1 MLLTKEIYRDDSF
14 QRIKK
19 IFYNEKDQIIGTLET
34 FKGKEEG
41 DEFGRL
47 DVHEYTDES
56 YRLIQ
61 YKNDTKAYAHFTSQ
75 GHKVLGKNGWYS
87 IEEAASVQDFKYENG
102 LLLARNCRSEDG
114 TTYSYHY
121 TYQNGVK
128 VSEKS
133 VAVDGTVTKINYTY
147 QGKTVLSQSTIIN
160 DRFSDQINYRYDQNG
175 LLVEEQKFLKHG
187 ESLFLST
194 QKNFFYNAKKELE
207 KTEHHGRYDGK
218 MYLYKV
224 EETIR
229 KGNERNIKLYLI
241 PEVEMVIGQY
251 DMASMH
257 DYMKRSHME
266 FAIPIFNKEYITKTK
281 LQLLGHNTETVDEQG
296 KVIESKVIN
305 PENNEEIGK
314 VLYRNEYNEK
324 SLLEFVICYRVL
336 ENGKAEESSI
346 EKYYYKE

>member
-1 MLLTKEIYRDDSF
+1 MLLTKEVYREESF

-19 IFYNEKDQIIGTLET
+19 IFYNEKNQIIGTLET
-34 FKGKEEG
+34 FKGKEDG
-41 DEFGRL
+41 DESGRL
-47 DVHEYTDES
+47 DVQEYTGES

-75 GHKVLGKNGWYS
+75 GHKVLGKPGWYS

-102 LLLARNCRSEDG
+102 FLLSRSYRSEDG
-114 TTYSYHY
+114 ATYSHNY

-128 VSEKS
+128 VSETT
-133 VAVDGTVTKINYTY
+133 VAVDGTVTKINYTC
-147 QGKTVLSQSTIIN
+147 QGKTVLSQSTFIN
-160 DRFSDQINYRYDQNG
+160 DRFSDQINYRYEPNG
-175 LLVEEQKFLKHG
+175 LLAEEQKFLKHG
-187 ESLFLST
+187 ENLYLST

-218 MYLYKV
+218 MHLYKV

-229 KGNERNIKLYLI
+229 KGNERTIKLYLI

-257 DYMKRSHME
+257 DYLKRSHME
-266 FAIPIFNKEYITKTK
+266 FAISIFNKEYITKTK
-281 LQLLGHNTETVDEQG
+281 LQLLGHNVEKVDEQG
-296 KVIESKVIN
+296 KVIESKIIN

-314 VLYRNEYNEK
+314 VLYRNEYNEM

-336 ENGKAEESSI
+336 EDGRTEESNI
-346 EKYYYKE
+346 EKYYYKD